1 MSDVDTKEFSEL
13 DAAPEQGDNHMQEEL
28 LECDLA
34 ASLAKAVITT
44 PIVKKTYDGVEYK
57 FQLTELRLSGL
68 NRGGLIQ
75 SGTVKLNN
83 LARYDF
89 RNPHN
94 IAAYNKHQEEF
105 YKDALDGFLNIY
117 NGTALPG
124 AYTFDFRKND
134 VKATL
139 LEE

>member
-13 DAAPEQGDNHMQEEL
+13 DTAPVEEDQHVHEEL
-28 LECDLA
+28 LQSDLA

-44 PIVKKTYDGVEYK
+44 PIVTKTFPPDPVEYK

-75 SGTVKLNN
+75 SGAVKLKV
-83 LARYDF
+83 LAQYDF

-94 IAAYNKHQEEF
+94 ISDYNKHQEEF
-105 YKDALDGFLNIY
+105 YKDALDGFLNAY

-124 AYTFDFRKND
+124 AYTFDFRRNE

-139 LEE
+139 L